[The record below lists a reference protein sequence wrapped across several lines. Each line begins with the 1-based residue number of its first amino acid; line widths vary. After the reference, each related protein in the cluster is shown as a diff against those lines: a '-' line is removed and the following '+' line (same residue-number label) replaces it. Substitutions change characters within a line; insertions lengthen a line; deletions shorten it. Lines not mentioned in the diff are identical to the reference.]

1 MVCYNNF
8 IILFGGI
15 HDITHEKNDVY
26 RFDSEKLVW
35 QILEANSWGFIQSD
49 VFLLCIGFLS

>member
-26 RFDSEKLVW
+26 SFDSEKLVW
-35 QILEANSWGFIQSD
+35 HILEANSWGFI
-49 VFLLCIGFLS
+49 